1 MNVGQ
6 AGCRLGFRRVLA
18 LVPGVMHIKRNCATQ
33 QAVHIRRVIRTVR
46 QGLIRSV
53 DSVISALRR

>member
-18 LVPGVMHIKRNCATQ
+18 LVPGGRHIKRNCATQ